1 MNRISFLKRLLATVF
16 GAALSP
22 SLQANSSLRAQRGKL
37 NTSVIPT
44 EREESKR
51 YLLSATVAGTPYYDF
66 PEVGMGLFNSP
77 PDPLSLEERGK
88 ASQAKQ
94 GVSSSECHP
103 ELVEPSEASS
113 RPKAVTIGHPATL
126 QLEPTNAFDYKAIE
140 VYWNNHKMG
149 YIPRRHNKV
158 LYNLMKDG
166 AQLEAKIRLQY
177 AFDPEEL
184 INIADELDAYH
195 LRIRVY
201 LVSENERSLLC

>member
-1 MNRISFLKRLLATVF
+1 MNRISFLKRLLATLF

-22 SLQANSSLRAQRGKL
+22 SLQANSSLRAQRGNL
-37 NTSVIPT
+37 Q
-44 EREESKR
+44 ESSSR

-66 PEVGMGLFNSP
+66 PEVGPQLLNPVISS
-77 PDPLSLEERGK
+77 DSRNENRIEKSSLE
-88 ASQAKQ
+88 
-94 GVSSSECHP
+94 
-103 ELVEPSEASS
+103 
-113 RPKAVTIGHPATL
+113 HPATL

-140 VYWNNHKMG
+140 VYWNSHKMG

-166 AQLEAKIRLQY
+166 AQLEANIRLVSSSDHASAWLY
-177 AFDPEEL
+177 REPEEL